1 MTVINIMDFAEEGR
15 STYSGDLL
23 CTVRTEDGQLLPLSD
38 TSSALVVPDAKRP
51 LRSVS
56 AQRSI

>member
-15 STYSGDLL
+15 STYSGDL